1 MKKKLLSL
9 LLATAMLA
17 ALAGCGG
24 GKTAADAMDEAGES
38 SAAAEQ
44 TKEETEAV
52 QETQEEEEPAAGENK
67 EPAQLDTSERVD
79 LVFYTLGDA
88 PADKEGERHRGF
100 PVFHMGGLAA
110 EVQPAADHRRSG
122 SDLHGK
128 LVGIWYT
135 REQRRIPA
143 SG

>member
-1 MKKKLLSL
+1 MKKKLLSV

-88 PADKEGERHRGF
+88 PA
-100 PVFHMGGLAA
+100 V
-110 EVQPAADHRRSG
+110 
-122 SDLHGK
+122 
-128 LVGIWYT
+128 
-135 REQRRIPA
+135 
-143 SG
+143 